1 MNEESRMLKQA
12 AGKAGM
18 MIYNS
23 LAGEHE
29 LSWEL
34 EDALKMTL
42 SPKSASIAA
51 LTLIYALSQTHLEH
65 EDDRRSILR
74 HWERIVQPQG
84 QLRFLPVIPLALRLL
99 RAVPPMASF
108 RLLDVLI
115 GAAQQTK
122 TPGHVSDII
131 QGLVEDRKQLGVY
144 HTLPA
149 SATLMAHLAV
159 PEDDQRWSSPQ
170 RAVDF
175 RMADYSCG
183 CGELLTAAYRRL
195 RELHQEQGQDPSSIH
210 HQMMSNAIT
219 AVDVLPASVA
229 IAATEL
235 DLLEAKPKGTPSNLT
250 RAITLQQG
258 PITNQAHRLG
268 KKTLLEDEKKP
279 KQRPVGLGS
288 LDLLDPSSL
297 RNQERQPLGR
307 KLPYKKPKPVE
318 LAVKSQ
324 DLVIMNPPYTRPT
337 GAAGMDRNIPGGKP
351 GVPPTSP
358 QELRKMELRMS
369 KIRKAAQAGVGTG
382 LALHFSQIADLMVK
396 PGGTIALL
404 LPMSAVT
411 TYNENINSNEGWSSF
426 RRKLVERYRNIR
438 IISIAGFEDS
448 KSNFSHDTGIAEIM
462 LIAQRTLPGEHPDR
476 EGHFINLTE
485 RPESQAEAARVA
497 QAINQAVAEL
507 KKGPYCNH
515 SPESSAPESS
525 APEISAREIILNGK
539 KGGIAIRAE
548 ISEKEIWPMVRVL
561 DPGLIQAAGELSK
574 GIIRTSPGSP
584 PTIIP
589 TTLLE
594 QIAVHGN
601 PTPRIDFYLEPET
614 PGNPVH
620 GVLRWHESATQRAL
634 EVQINEKMSPR
645 KAQESIRPESGERKM
660 EQLMSRLHLNN
671 NFRYNSQ
678 PTAACMTPE
687 PSIGGQGWPN
697 LVLGERRQE
706 KALAVWLNTCLGLLT
721 HWSRSN
727 RTQNG
732 LGYLNRLQTG
742 KLPVLDVTQLTN
754 RQLDRMEKIF
764 EQVKESPMLPANEA
778 WQDPIRAQLD
788 QRVLTEVLELKRE
801 AVDWIRDLRNR
812 WCMEPTVQARKGG
825 SACRQQN
832 MDKLRELV
840 GAGGTQSW
848 EEETMADQM
857 AEPVGAQMAEPRHL
871 MVPAAKMAEEVQA
884 EEVQAEEVQPVKVQ
898 AVKTNRTH
906 EKLRKNS
913 MDEQPTG
920 PTGTDPWVAEPKTP
934 TEQPIPEIEA
944 EVPPKTP
951 AEPKSHR
958 RPDQSK
964 PVRNKPEIPT
974 SPILRELSEI
984 FQFEVHAVCKTVG
997 RAGKKSTEY
1006 NLRTECGPVHIGP
1019 VSNILKQKAFRNIIA
1034 DAIYRVVLEQKPAR
1048 NWEPIA
1054 EKILQASV
1062 KIKHRATRAEP
1073 ITLHE

>member
-1 MNEESRMLKQA
+1 MNEESRMLKRNAQV
-12 AGKAGM
+12 AGM
-18 MIYNS
+18 MIHNS
-23 LAGEHE
+23 LAENSE

-51 LTLIYALSQTHLEH
+51 LTLIYALSQTHREH
-65 EDDRRSILR
+65 ADDRAAILR
-74 HWERIVQPQG
+74 HWKQIVMPQS

-99 RAVPPMASF
+99 RAVPAKKSAP
-108 RLLDVLI
+108 LVNVLI
-115 GAAQQTK
+115 STARQTE

-144 HTLPA
+144 HTLPT
-149 SATLMAHLAV
+149 SAALMAHLAV
-159 PEDDQRWSSPQ
+159 PEDNQRWSNPQ
-170 RAVDF
+170 STVDF
-175 RMADYSCG
+175 RMADYTCG

-195 RELHQEQGQDPSSIH
+195 RELHQAQGQDPSGIH
-210 HQMMSNAIT
+210 HQMITNAIT

-235 DLLEAKPKGTPSNLT
+235 DLLEAEPKGTPSSQT

-268 KKTLLEDEKKP
+268 KKP
-279 KQRPVGLGS
+279 KHRPVGLGS

-307 KLPYKKPKPVE
+307 KLPYKKPKPME
-318 LAVKSQ
+318 LTVKSQ

-351 GVPPTSP
+351 GVPQTSP
-358 QELRKMELRMS
+358 QELRKIELRMS
-369 KIRKAAQAGVGTG
+369 KIRKAAHAGVGTG
-382 LALHFSQIADLMVK
+382 MALHFSQIADLMVK

-426 RRKLVERYRNIR
+426 RRKLVKRYRNIR
-438 IISIAGFEDS
+438 IISIAEFEDS

-476 EGHFINLTE
+476 EGHFINLTK
-485 RPESQAEAARVA
+485 RPESTAEAARVA

-507 KKGPYCNH
+507 KKEPYCNH
-515 SPESSAPESS
+515 SPESS

-574 GIIRTSPGSP
+574 GILRTSPGSP

-594 QIAVHGN
+594 QVAVHGN

-620 GVLRWHESATQRAL
+620 GVLRWHKSATQRAL
-634 EVQINEKMSPR
+634 EVQTNEKMSPR
-645 KAQESIRPESGERKM
+645 KTQESIRPESEERKM

-697 LVLGERRQE
+697 LVLGEKRQE
-706 KALAVWLNTCLGLLT
+706 KALAVWLNTSLGLLT

-754 RQLDRMEKIF
+754 PQLDRMEKIF
-764 EQVKESPMLPANEA
+764 EQVKESPMLPANDA

-788 QRVLTEVLELKRE
+788 QRVLTEVLELELE

-812 WCMEPTVQARKGG
+812 WCQEPTVQARKGG
-825 SACRQQN
+825 SVCGQPI

-840 GAGGTQSW
+840 RAGGTQRW
-848 EEETMADQM
+848 EEETIADRMAEPVGVQMAEPVADQM
-857 AEPVGAQMAEPRHL
+857 AEPKHLREFSLVAGAEMAEPKHL
-871 MVPAAKMAEEVQA
+871 MVPEEKVAEEVQA
-884 EEVQAEEVQPVKVQ
+884 EEVQTM
-898 AVKTNRTH
+898 KTNRTH
-906 EKLRKNS
+906 ENLRKS
-913 MDEQPTG
+913 SVD
-920 PTGTDPWVAEPKTP
+920 
-934 TEQPIPEIEA
+934 EQPIPEIEA
-944 EVPPKTP
+944 EVEAKVPPKTP
-951 AEPKSHR
+951 AEPESHH

-974 SPILRELSEI
+974 SSILRELSDI

-997 RAGKKSTEY
+997 RTGKKSMKY
-1006 NLRTECGPVHIGP
+1006 SLRTECGPVHIGP

-1034 DAIYRVVLEQKPAR
+1034 DEINRVVPEQKPAR
-1048 NWEPIA
+1048 SWELIA
-1054 EKILQASV
+1054 EKILQASM

>member
-1 MNEESRMLKQA
+1 MNEESRMLKRNAQA
-12 AGKAGM
+12 AGM

-23 LAGEHE
+23 LAGNSE

-42 SPKSASIAA
+42 SLKSASIAA
-51 LTLIYALSQTHLEH
+51 LTLIYALSQTHREH
-65 EDDRRSILR
+65 ADDRAAILR
-74 HWERIVQPQG
+74 HWKHIVMPQS

-99 RAVPPMASF
+99 RAVPAKKSAP
-108 RLLDVLI
+108 LVNVLI
-115 GAAQQTK
+115 STARQTE

-144 HTLPA
+144 HTLPT
-149 SATLMAHLAV
+149 SAALMAHLPV
-159 PEDDQRWSSPQ
+159 PEDNQRWSNPQ
-170 RAVDF
+170 KAVDF
-175 RMADYSCG
+175 RMADYACG

-195 RELHQEQGQDPSSIH
+195 RELHQAQGQDPSGIH
-210 HQMMSNAIT
+210 HQMMTNAIT

-235 DLLEAKPKGTPSNLT
+235 DLLEAEPKGTPSSQT

-258 PITNQAHRLG
+258 PITNKAHRLG
-268 KKTLLEDEKKP
+268 KKP

-307 KLPYKKPKPVE
+307 KLPYKKPKPME
-318 LAVKSQ
+318 LTVKSQ

-358 QELRKMELRMS
+358 QELRKIELRMS
-369 KIRKAAQAGVGTG
+369 KIRKAAHAGVGTG
-382 LALHFSQIADLMVK
+382 MALHFSQIADLMVK

-485 RPESQAEAARVA
+485 RPKSTAEAARVA

-515 SPESSAPESS
+515 SPESSAPESSAPESS

-574 GIIRTSPGSP
+574 GILRTSPGSP

-594 QIAVHGN
+594 QVAVHGN

-614 PGNPVH
+614 P
-620 GVLRWHESATQRAL
+620 ATQFTGCSGG
-634 EVQINEKMSPR
+634 INPPPSGHWRCKPTRRCLPGRRRNQYDQSPR
-645 KAQESIRPESGERKM
+645 KGR
-660 EQLMSRLHLNN
+660 
-671 NFRYNSQ
+671 
-678 PTAACMTPE
+678 
-687 PSIGGQGWPN
+687 
-697 LVLGERRQE
+697 
-706 KALAVWLNTCLGLLT
+706 
-721 HWSRSN
+721 WSS
-727 RTQNG
+727 
-732 LGYLNRLQTG
+732 
-742 KLPVLDVTQLTN
+742 
-754 RQLDRMEKIF
+754 
-764 EQVKESPMLPANEA
+764 
-778 WQDPIRAQLD
+778 
-788 QRVLTEVLELKRE
+788 
-801 AVDWIRDLRNR
+801 
-812 WCMEPTVQARKGG
+812 
-825 SACRQQN
+825 
-832 MDKLRELV
+832 
-840 GAGGTQSW
+840 
-848 EEETMADQM
+848 
-857 AEPVGAQMAEPRHL
+857 
-871 MVPAAKMAEEVQA
+871 
-884 EEVQAEEVQPVKVQ
+884 
-898 AVKTNRTH
+898 
-906 EKLRKNS
+906 
-913 MDEQPTG
+913 
-920 PTGTDPWVAEPKTP
+920 
-934 TEQPIPEIEA
+934 
-944 EVPPKTP
+944 
-951 AEPKSHR
+951 
-958 RPDQSK
+958 
-964 PVRNKPEIPT
+964 
-974 SPILRELSEI
+974 
-984 FQFEVHAVCKTVG
+984 
-997 RAGKKSTEY
+997 
-1006 NLRTECGPVHIGP
+1006 
-1019 VSNILKQKAFRNIIA
+1019 
-1034 DAIYRVVLEQKPAR
+1034 
-1048 NWEPIA
+1048 
-1054 EKILQASV
+1054 
-1062 KIKHRATRAEP
+1062 
-1073 ITLHE
+1073 

>member
-1 MNEESRMLKQA
+1 M
-12 AGKAGM
+12 G
-18 MIYNS
+18 
-23 LAGEHE
+23 
-29 LSWEL
+29 
-34 EDALKMTL
+34 
-42 SPKSASIAA
+42 
-51 LTLIYALSQTHLEH
+51 
-65 EDDRRSILR
+65 
-74 HWERIVQPQG
+74 
-84 QLRFLPVIPLALRLL
+84 
-99 RAVPPMASF
+99 
-108 RLLDVLI
+108 
-115 GAAQQTK
+115 
-122 TPGHVSDII
+122 
-131 QGLVEDRKQLGVY
+131 RK
-144 HTLPA
+144 
-149 SATLMAHLAV
+149 
-159 PEDDQRWSSPQ
+159 E
-170 RAVDF
+170 
-175 RMADYSCG
+175 
-183 CGELLTAAYRRL
+183 
-195 RELHQEQGQDPSSIH
+195 
-210 HQMMSNAIT
+210 
-219 AVDVLPASVA
+219 
-229 IAATEL
+229 
-235 DLLEAKPKGTPSNLT
+235 
-250 RAITLQQG
+250 
-258 PITNQAHRLG
+258 
-268 KKTLLEDEKKP
+268 KKTLLEDGKKP

-297 RNQERQPLGR
+297 RNQERQPLER

-382 LALHFSQIADLMVK
+382 MALHFSQIADLMVK

-485 RPESQAEAARVA
+485 RPESQAAAAPVA

-515 SPESSAPESS
+515 SPESS

-706 KALAVWLNTCLGLLT
+706 KALAVWLNTSLGLLT

-742 KLPVLDVTQLTN
+742 KLPLLDVTQLTN

-825 SACRQQN
+825 SACRQPI

-840 GAGGTQSW
+840 GADGTQRW
-848 EEETMADQM
+848 EEETMAAQM
-857 AEPVGAQMAEPRHL
+857 AEPVGAQMAEPVAAQMAEPRHL
-871 MVPAAKMAEEVQA
+871 REFGVVAGAQMAEPKHLIVPAAKMAEEG
-884 EEVQAEEVQPVKVQ
+884 
-898 AVKTNRTH
+898 RG
-906 EKLRKNS
+906 S
-913 MDEQPTG
+913 PTRG
-920 PTGTDPWVAEPKTP
+920 SPTRGSP
-934 TEQPIPEIEA
+934 TRGSPTRGSPTSESPGSE
-944 EVPPKTP
+944 
-951 AEPKSHR
+951 
-958 RPDQSK
+958 
-964 PVRNKPEIPT
+964 NKPDP
-974 SPILRELSEI
+974 
-984 FQFEVHAVCKTVG
+984 
-997 RAGKKSTEY
+997 
-1006 NLRTECGPVHIGP
+1006 
-1019 VSNILKQKAFRNIIA
+1019 
-1034 DAIYRVVLEQKPAR
+1034 
-1048 NWEPIA
+1048 
-1054 EKILQASV
+1054 
-1062 KIKHRATRAEP
+1062 
-1073 ITLHE
+1073 

>member
-1 MNEESRMLKQA
+1 
-12 AGKAGM
+12 
-18 MIYNS
+18 
-23 LAGEHE
+23 
-29 LSWEL
+29 
-34 EDALKMTL
+34 
-42 SPKSASIAA
+42 
-51 LTLIYALSQTHLEH
+51 
-65 EDDRRSILR
+65 
-74 HWERIVQPQG
+74 
-84 QLRFLPVIPLALRLL
+84 
-99 RAVPPMASF
+99 MA
-108 RLLDVLI
+108 
-115 GAAQQTK
+115 Q
-122 TPGHVSDII
+122 
-131 QGLVEDRKQLGVY
+131 
-144 HTLPA
+144 
-149 SATLMAHLAV
+149 LAV

-175 RMADYSCG
+175 RMADYACG

-195 RELHQEQGQDPSSIH
+195 RELHQEQGQDPSGIH
-210 HQMMSNAIT
+210 HQMMTNAIT

-235 DLLEAKPKGTPSNLT
+235 DLLEAKPKGPPSNQT

-268 KKTLLEDEKKP
+268 RKEKKTLLEDGKTLLEDGKKP

-288 LDLLDPSSL
+288 LDLLDPRSL

-307 KLPYKKPKPVE
+307 KLPYKNPKPVE

-351 GVPPTSP
+351 GVPLTSP

-369 KIRKAAQAGVGTG
+369 RIRKAAHAGVGTG
-382 LALHFSQIADLMVK
+382 MALHFSQIADLMVK

-476 EGHFINLTE
+476 AGHFINLTE

-497 QAINQAVAEL
+497 RAINQAVAEL
-507 KKGPYCNH
+507 KQGPHCNH
-515 SPESSAPESS
+515 S
-525 APEISAREIILNGK
+525 REIILNGK
-539 KGGIAIRAE
+539 KGGIAIRTE

-561 DPGLIQAAGELSK
+561 DPGLIQAAGELSQ
-574 GIIRTSPGSP
+574 GILRTSPGSP
-584 PTIIP
+584 PTIIS

-594 QIAVHGN
+594 QVAVHGN

-620 GVLRWHESATQRAL
+620 GVLRWHKSATQRAL

-645 KAQESIRPESGERKM
+645 EGQESIRPESGERKM

-706 KALAVWLNTCLGLLT
+706 KALAVWLNTSLGLIT

-788 QRVLTEVLELKRE
+788 RRVLTEVLELERE
-801 AVDWIRDLRNR
+801 TVDWIRNLRNR
-812 WCMEPTVQARKGG
+812 WCLEPTVQARKGG
-825 SACRQQN
+825 AACRQQN

-840 GAGGTQSW
+840 GAVGTQRW
-848 EEETMADQM
+848 EEETMAEPVTTQM
-857 AEPVGAQMAEPRHL
+857 AEPVGAQMAEPKHLREFSMVAGAQMAEPKHL
-871 MVPAAKMAEEVQA
+871 MVLAAKMAEEV
-884 EEVQAEEVQPVKVQ
+884 
-898 AVKTNRTH
+898 
-906 EKLRKNS
+906 
-913 MDEQPTG
+913 
-920 PTGTDPWVAEPKTP
+920 
-934 TEQPIPEIEA
+934 
-944 EVPPKTP
+944 
-951 AEPKSHR
+951 
-958 RPDQSK
+958 
-964 PVRNKPEIPT
+964 
-974 SPILRELSEI
+974 
-984 FQFEVHAVCKTVG
+984 
-997 RAGKKSTEY
+997 
-1006 NLRTECGPVHIGP
+1006 
-1019 VSNILKQKAFRNIIA
+1019 
-1034 DAIYRVVLEQKPAR
+1034 
-1048 NWEPIA
+1048 
-1054 EKILQASV
+1054 
-1062 KIKHRATRAEP
+1062 
-1073 ITLHE
+1073 